1 MDNRCWT
8 RLNHEDEHDERNR
21 LRPIHDLPSAVIG
34 AQRRRTA
41 DKAPR
46 SARQGRPEP
55 KASAAEGEAQLSN
68 RYRVS
73 IPGDDGP
80 E

>member
-1 MDNRCWT
+1 MDDRCWT

-41 DKAPR
+41 DKPPR
-46 SARQGRPEP
+46 SARQGRP
-55 KASAAEGEAQLSN
+55 
-68 RYRVS
+68 
-73 IPGDDGP
+73 
-80 E
+80 